1 MSVNFA
7 QGKSDHAYG
16 RQDTEYNL
24 QQISID
30 NYLAGVQSD
39 NNGLKA
45 SCIYFIGKYRI
56 LEANSQLMEEIAN
69 TENEDL
75 KILIAW
81 SLYRIGD
88 DSCIKKLEQIAF
100 SDESANLKSFCSN
113 LYGIKVLE
121 NELSRGYAVS
131 P

>member
-88 DSCIKKLEQIAF
+88 DTSIKKLEQIAF
-100 SDESANLKSFCSN
+100 SGESPNLK
-113 LYGIKVLE
+113 
-121 NELSRGYAVS
+121 
-131 P
+131 